1 MDNIQKR
8 FQKRQR
14 VLKNFNSGTNGLFHK
29 GLFGL
34 PFDVS
39 ESELVVIPVP
49 WDVTTSYRDG
59 SLEAPEA
66 ILEASWQIDLFNK
79 DFENI
84 WQLGMA
90 LDKVPTKWKES
101 SHELKKIRKKIL
113 RKAFKSQ
120 NAAFNTELFNDYKNI
135 NYLSRLLNE
144 WVEQRAEHHLELGK
158 IVGVLGGDHSTP
170 LGLMIALSKIHDS
183 YSVLQIDAHADLRE
197 KYEGFDFSHASIMF
211 NALKISQIEKL
222 VQVGVRDYCEE
233 ENNRIKENPE
243 RIRTFTDSQLKQ
255 DLFSG
260 MSWKTLVD
268 EIISTLGD
276 KVYISFDIDGLDP
289 FLCPNTGT
297 PVPGGLGFDQV
308 SFLLSELQKSNKQ
321 IIGFDLCE
329 VSPGLAKND
338 DWDANVGMRILYQL
352 CCRSLL
358 STKTENPE

>member
-1 MDNIQKR
+1 MEN
-8 FQKRQR
+8 FQKRLQKRER

-34 PFDVS
+34 PFEVS
-39 ESELVVIPVP
+39 ESELVIIPVP

-59 SLEAPEA
+59 SLEAPES
-66 ILEASWQIDLFNK
+66 ILEASWQIDLYHD
-79 DFENI
+79 DFKNI
-84 WQLGMA
+84 WQQGIA
-90 LDKVPTKWKES
+90 LDKIPTKWKES
-101 SHELKKIRKKIL
+101 SHELKKLRKKIL

-120 NAAFNTELFNDYKNI
+120 NASFNTELFNDYKNI

-144 WVEQRAEHHLELGK
+144 WVEQRAEHHLEQGK
-158 IVGVLGGDHSTP
+158 IVGVLGGDHSAP
-170 LGLMIALSKIHDS
+170 LGLMIALSKLHDS
-183 YSVLQIDAHADLRE
+183 FSVLQIDAHADLRE

-211 NALKISQIEKL
+211 NALKISQIDKL

-233 ENNRIKENPE
+233 ENTRIKDSSG
-243 RIRTFTDSQLKQ
+243 RIKSFTDAHLKEQLFAGTSWASQVKN
-255 DLFSG
+255 
-260 MSWKTLVD
+260 
-268 EIISTLGD
+268 IIASLGE

-297 PVPGGLGFDQV
+297 PVPGGLGFDQACY
-308 SFLLSELQKSNKQ
+308 LLSELQKSNKK

-329 VSPGLAKND
+329 VSPSMNKND

-358 STKTENPE
+358 SEK